1 MADHPNAQ
9 VYRRFLQAFMDSD
22 WDAVEQVVA
31 PSVVW
36 HEAGNPE
43 PLRGRDAVLD
53 RLRSLDTGDF
63 DNSATIHDVV
73 ANDDH
78 VVAMVRAAIRHGDRQ
93 ISYPAVEV
101 AHVRDGMVTER
112 WAMMDAVPD
121 DVDEF
126 FSTLTE

>member
-1 MADHPNAQ
+1 MPDHPNAQ

-43 PLRGRDAVLD
+43 PLRGRDALLD
-53 RLRSLDTGDF
+53 RLRSLDPGDF